1 MNAAMRLASVFL
13 AVAFLASGCNRGGG
27 GDAAEHSEK
36 AGGEAAK
43 PAVPAP
49 GHSDASPTPA
59 PGVTLSGKVH
69 LIGQPPA
76 PSVLKMDADAV
87 CSKAHPDSPPVSQ
100 EVVVDAS
107 GNLANVFVFVRN
119 GLEGKSFAT
128 PPSPVVLDQKG
139 CMYTPHVLG
148 MMVNQPLKML
158 NSDPTLHN
166 IHAHPKVE
174 GNKEFNLAM
183 PRPGLE
189 HTRTFTKEEI
199 MIPVKCDVHPWM
211 VSYIGVLVHPFFAVT
226 DHNGSFKIPDL
237 PAGTYTIETWHEK
250 YGAQTQ
256 TLTVG
261 ATPTAELDFSY
272 QAGGS

>member
-1 MNAAMRLASVFL
+1 MNGAMRLATVVL
-13 AVAFLASGCNRGGG
+13 TVAFLASGCNRGGG
-27 GDAAEHSEK
+27 GDTAEHSEK

-43 PAVPAP
+43 PAIPSPGQSDAPPAP
-49 GHSDASPTPA
+49 V
-59 PGVTLSGKVH
+59 GVTLSGKIH
-69 LIGQPPA
+69 LVGQAPP
-76 PSVLKMDADAV
+76 PSVLKMSADAV
-87 CSKAHPDSPPVSQ
+87 CSKAHPETPPVSE
-100 EVVVDAS
+100 EVVVDAE

-119 GLEGKSFAT
+119 GLEGKSFTT
-128 PPSPVVLDQKG
+128 PAAPMVLDQKG

-148 MMVNQPLKML
+148 MMVNQPLKLL

-166 IHAHPKVE
+166 VHAHPKVE
-174 GNKEFNLAM
+174 GNREFNLAM
-183 PRPGLE
+183 PRPGE
-189 HTRTFTKEEI
+189 QSRTFAKPEI

-211 VSYIGVLVHPFFAVT
+211 VSYIGVMEHPFFAVT
-226 DHNGSFKIPDL
+226 DRNGSFRIPNL

-261 ATPTAELDFSY
+261 TTPTAELDFTY